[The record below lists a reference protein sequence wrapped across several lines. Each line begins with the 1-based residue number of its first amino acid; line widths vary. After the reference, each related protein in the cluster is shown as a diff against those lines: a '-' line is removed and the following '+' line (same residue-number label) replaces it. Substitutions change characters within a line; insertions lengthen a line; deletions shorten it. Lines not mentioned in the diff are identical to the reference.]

1 MDTRPTPI
9 PRRAHLARE
18 RGMAMITVLILI
30 VGMAGLAAA
39 LLIRLTLENKS
50 AEEYIR
56 LQSASIAA
64 EAGLEYATDKI
75 WGNYLLKLGNGL
87 PMLSGYR
94 DYLDAVVQR
103 GGMAKLLEKPIQFVN
118 GAVIDQVMVERQD
131 TGTETVLTVRSQ
143 ANFLGRTRVVTQSFR
158 CTGEA
163 FSGFDYALLAN
174 NISCVLCHAEFD
186 NVERY
191 YNTDPEKF
199 GTFDRVKVASL
210 ESLIIRLN
218 DSKSKIAG
226 TLYTRGEML
235 GTKGS
240 SSSGISK
247 ELSPV
252 TTLAGSSFQGY
263 AIDPSGKIQQDK
275 KGRLINTKLDMA
287 LEGKDGLL
295 PKYGEV
301 YANYPTN
308 PSEMT
313 DGILP
318 TEFPP
323 IISDANQNRLVDDDE
338 WKLKVSETP
347 LGSVS
352 GGVTYGVPNGKQLDT
367 KGLPT
372 KSNAAYENAKQGYY
386 DGNLVL
392 VGTAKEPITI
402 DGTLAVNGDVM
413 IKGVVKGAGKILA
426 RNNIYFAGDTVY
438 ADGER
443 FGEASDG
450 TENLMSYGAGGN
462 IVIGDFLTPETY
474 PTKYGKNKIITFDD
488 SIGAKYPSYLSAET
502 MDLGSPMDQGYSASF
517 SSAQMAMYN
526 QAEYNKA
533 QTTKGYTPRY
543 YAVQPGGKIYR
554 QSSDVTMT
562 DYESW
567 MAKEITAKE
576 TVNAQV
582 KTLLPASK
590 WITAD
595 QLKLIWWNEEKT
607 RSTDVEERFR
617 IDGLL
622 YTNNAIMGSAHSE
635 NKHKSR
641 IRGTLEVRGAIVAA
655 DVGILAPGDTSARK
669 NEQGFRLYYDK
680 RVRGYMPVSSA
691 KDLALVRGIRLFDYG
706 SKGL

>member
-1 MDTRPTPI
+1 MAPTE
-9 PRRAHLARE
+9 RAIRQHIAHQ
-18 RGMAMITVLILI
+18 RGMALITVLIVI
-30 VGMAGLAAA
+30 VGLAGLAAA

-50 AEEYIR
+50 SEEYIR
-56 LQSASIAA
+56 LQSAAIAA
-64 EAGLEYATDKI
+64 EAGLDYAADRLWHT
-75 WGNYLLKLGNGL
+75 YVLKLGKDL
-87 PMLSGYR
+87 PQIAGYR
-94 DYLDAVVQR
+94 EYLSELVQP
-103 GGMAKLLEKPIQFVN
+103 GGVAKLLEKPIQLPN
-118 GAVIDQVMVERQD
+118 GAVVDQVLVERQD

-143 ANFLGRTRVVTQSFR
+143 ANYLGRTRVVTQSFR
-158 CTGEA
+158 CTGES

-174 NISCVLCHAEFD
+174 NISCVMCHAEFD

-191 YNTDPEKF
+191 YNTDPKKF

-210 ESLIIRLN
+210 ESLIVRLN

-226 TLYTRGEML
+226 TLYTRGELL

-247 ELSPV
+247 ELFPITS
-252 TTLAGSSFQGY
+252 LAGSTFQGY
-263 AIDPSGKIQQDK
+263 QLDTSGKIKQDT
-275 KGRLINTKLDMA
+275 KGRLLNTKLDIA
-287 LEGKDGLL
+287 QTGKDGLL
-295 PKYGEV
+295 PKFGEV

-308 PSEMT
+308 ASEMT

-323 IISDANQNRLVDDDE
+323 IIADNNQNRQVDDEE
-338 WKLKVSETP
+338 WKIKVSETP
-347 LGSVS
+347 LGSVG
-352 GGVTYGVPNGKQLDT
+352 GGVAYGVPNGKQLDT

-372 KSNAAYENAKQGYY
+372 KSNAAYENAKSGYY

-392 VGTAKEPITI
+392 VGTAKEPIEI
-402 DGTLAVNGDVM
+402 KGTLAVNGDVM
-413 IKGVVKGAGKILA
+413 IKGVIKGAGKILA

-462 IVIGDFLTPETY
+462 IVVGDFLTPESY

-488 SIGAKYPSYLSAET
+488 SAGPKFPSYLSVDT

-517 SSAQMAMYN
+517 AAAQMAMYN
-526 QAEYNKA
+526 QAEYEKA
-533 QTTKGYTPRY
+533 QSTKGYTPRY
-543 YAVQPGGKIYR
+543 YAVQPGGRIYR
-554 QSSDVTMT
+554 QSSDITMT

-567 MAKEITAKE
+567 MAKEISAKE

-590 WITAD
+590 WITPE
-595 QLKLIWWNEEKT
+595 QFKLIWSNEEKN
-607 RSTDVEERFR
+607 RSTNVEERFR

-622 YTNNAIMGSAHSE
+622 YTNNMIMGSAHSMS
-635 NKHKSR
+635 KHKSR

-655 DVGILAPGDTSARK
+655 DVGILAPGDSSARK
-669 NEQGFRLYYDK
+669 NEQGFRLYYDR

-691 KDLALVRGIRLFDYG
+691 KDLTLVRGVRLFDYG
-706 SKGL
+706 DKGL